1 MLSVRQLRTRYAAL
15 CAKLG
20 AARTLYTAAQHD
32 GSAHVEV
39 CGDSYHYVVT
49 ERGTEFER
57 RRTTDTDELLFWLMS
72 DVTFSLASEYE
83 LRHRVD
89 GRDFRRLLFQKQIEL
104 MGQLNAD
111 WSERKKQEI
120 ERVLTAHPFDDI
132 ACG

>member
-1 MLSVRQLRTRYAAL
+1 MLSIRQLRARYAAL

-20 AARTLYTAAQHD
+20 AVRSLRTSAQHD

-39 CGDSYHYVVT
+39 RADSYHYVVT
-49 ERGTEFER
+49 ERGSEFER
-57 RRTTDTDELLFWLMS
+57 RRTTDPDELLFWLMS

-83 LRHRVD
+83 LEHRVF
-89 GRDFRRLLFQKQIEL
+89 GRDFRRLLFQKQIDL

-120 ERVLTAHPFDDI
+120 ERVLAAYPYDDV